1 MNQKKSRLSANDYYD
16 LGLKYADGEGVSIN
30 LPESFK
36 FFKKAADLGHE
47 KAIAKVAMSLESGE
61 GTVVDVE
68 EAMKYWLKKAEL
80 NCSIAQSIF
89 AEYNAK
95 LYNTGPP
102 YTEYRDTA
110 IRWWSKSAENLNY
123 FSMYELGHFLI
134 GLYMDDS
141 FNMEYYDYLVLG
153 YAWLLVAKTKIQD
166 DDDLLRDVLH
176 SLDQVKVHIETQMF
190 YQTSLSEKKR
200 NRLRQETLD
209 EADAKAK
216 EILLGLN

>member
-1 MNQKKSRLSANDYYD
+1 
-16 LGLKYADGEGVSIN
+16 
-30 LPESFK
+30 
-36 FFKKAADLGHE
+36 
-47 KAIAKVAMSLESGE
+47 
-61 GTVVDVE
+61 
-68 EAMKYWLKKAEL
+68 
-80 NCSIAQSIF
+80 
-89 AEYNAK
+89 
-95 LYNTGPP
+95 
-102 YTEYRDTA
+102 
-110 IRWWSKSAENLNY
+110 
-123 FSMYELGHFLI
+123 MYELGHFLI

-190 YQTSLSEKKR
+190 YQTFLSEKKR